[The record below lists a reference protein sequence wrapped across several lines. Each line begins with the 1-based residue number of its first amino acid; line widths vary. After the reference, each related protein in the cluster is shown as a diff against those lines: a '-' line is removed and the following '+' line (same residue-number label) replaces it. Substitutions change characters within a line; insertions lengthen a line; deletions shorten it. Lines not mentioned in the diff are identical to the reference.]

1 MSWTGTFTVYNHWEY
16 FDGDYKESRLTYQC
30 WWSTC
35 FYGSYYFHS
44 VLYDY
49 NSGYPGRL
57 RDGRM
62 EVNVSHGCVRMPLEN
77 AKYLYDH
84 SPIGTKVRVYK

>member
-1 MSWTGTFTVYNHWEY
+1 MLVVNLLF
-16 FDGDYKESRLTYQC
+16 
-30 WWSTC
+30 
-35 FYGSYYFHS
+35 YYFHS

-62 EVNVSHGCVRMPLEN
+62 EVNVSHGCVRMPLEK
-77 AKYLYDH
+77 AEYLYDH
-84 SPIGTKVRVYK
+84 SPIGTKVRVYR